1 MGEIKKT
8 ITNAGIANFDH
19 LIDDLITKNV
29 INFDQGSMMLDKAEK
44 DTKIKIWE
52 SFSKCYTLTAKA
64 KLEGVKKYLG
74 DIL

>member
-29 INFDQGSMMLDKAEK
+29 INFD
-44 DTKIKIWE
+44 
-52 SFSKCYTLTAKA
+52 
-64 KLEGVKKYLG
+64 
-74 DIL
+74 